1 MKAVTTKCFITLV
14 FASLVGLAARADAA
28 GDNREADHTALRALR
43 TKAVEAINSQ
53 DSRALAACCTKEFAF
68 TAIDQT
74 LVTNEAQFNAL
85 FDRMFRAKD
94 APIASLKTEPEAEI
108 LTRFIDANTGICY
121 GTTKDTYTMKDGRI
135 VVMNARWTATVT
147 KEDGE
152 WKVAAAHV
160 GTDFLN
166 NPVLTLAVS
175 FWKKLALGAG
185 VISLVVGIL
194 LGRALFARKP
204 TPAVS

>member
-1 MKAVTTKCFITLV
+1 VKAPTIGCFVSLV
-14 FASLVGLAARADAA
+14 VASLVGLAAGTDAA
-28 GDNREADHTALRALR
+28 EENREADHTALRALR
-43 TKAVEAINSQ
+43 AKAVEAINNQ
-53 DSRALAACCTKEFAF
+53 DSHALAACCTKEFAF

-74 LVTNEAQFNAL
+74 LVTSEAQFNAL

-121 GTTKDTYTMKDGRI
+121 GKTKDTYAMKDGRT

-147 KEDGE
+147 KENGE

-175 FWKKLALGAG
+175 FGKKLALGTG
-185 VISLVVGIL
+185 VIGLVVGIL
-194 LGRALFARKP
+194 LGRVLFARQP

>member
-1 MKAVTTKCFITLV
+1 V
-14 FASLVGLAARADAA
+14 SLVGLAVRANAA
-28 GDNREADHTALRALR
+28 EDNREADHAALRALR
-43 TKAVEAINSQ
+43 AKAVEAIDNQ
-53 DSRALAACCTKEFAF
+53 DSHALAACCTKEFAF

-74 LVTNEAQFNAL
+74 LITSEAQFNAL
-85 FDRMFRAKD
+85 FDRMFRGKD
-94 APIASLKTEPEAEI
+94 APIASLKTEPEADI

-121 GTTKDTYTMKDGRI
+121 GSTKDTYTMKDGRV

-147 KEDGE
+147 KENGE

-185 VISLVVGIL
+185 IISLVVGIL
-194 LGRALFARKP
+194 LGRVLFARKP